1 MINRARRCH
10 LGALAQIVVLVVL
23 GGALVVGC
31 DADEAAEPKIIERVK
46 TDTPVYILRSVT
58 AAYSHGV
65 GTFRDCNGRF
75 GWGPRYDYDV
85 VAWSPDGSTVYFTY
99 GWDLYGV
106 TADGLRL
113 WLIAAAAPP
122 DWEPDM
128 PGESPATSFAVAPN
142 GSHLVYAGCRYP
154 PGVFTGA
161 DGREV
166 EAVGFGFELVRITRD
181 GGSVER
187 LTANGGVDFYPAWS
201 PDGRRIAYVSN
212 AELVASDLD
221 AALADPPQARPS
233 QRIRSDLDAAW
244 AGLYTMAADG
254 TDIRPVLDEDF
265 AVLHQPPA
273 WSPDGRH
280 LAVVRY
286 AEEESALGPKI
297 TDIGRELYVVGADG
311 AEPRRVAANVVSGPS
326 WSPDG
331 QRLAIAQAEADG
343 VGLYVIGIDGTES
356 RRVMGIEGWQSPN
369 WRATMSPADPGEAW
383 IDTVA
388 WSPDGTR
395 ILVRSNYEHPAL
407 VVSVESGETTEVGS
421 GLRLDGRMW
430 VRAAAWSPDGSRI
443 AMTGGGDVGRGEGP
457 HIVGTVAADGS
468 DAKMLAAVGAK
479 GVLYAVGS
487 QEPNVVASQAM
498 CADGMLVPNPA
509 ANAGLVRDCEV
520 LLGLRDAL
528 FGERGLR
535 SNWSPGTPMARWV
548 GVTITGTPLRVTA
561 LELAGAGLWGGLP
574 PALGDLTALR
584 VLDLSGNFLP
594 RSPIPAGLGDLS
606 QLRTLR
612 LGGSNLAGP
621 IPPAL
626 GRLTNLETLDL
637 SNNPIMGAIP
647 PELGQLTNLTEL
659 NLKRDY
665 LTGAIPPELGQLVN
679 VRTLNLQSNELSGDI
694 PAELGRLPNLEEVG
708 LRDNLLTGCVPPA
721 LRSVQDSDLHL
732 LGLPDCEPA

>member
-1 MINRARRCH
+1 MIQRVGRRH
-10 LGALAQIVVLVVL
+10 AGALARIVVLVVL
-23 GGALVVGC
+23 GVWLLVGC

-265 AVLHQPPA
+265 AVLHHPPA

-356 RRVMGIEGWQSPN
+356 RRVMGIERWQAPRSSP
-369 WRATMSPADPGEAW
+369 TDPAAAW

-443 AMTGGGDVGRGEGP
+443 AMTGGGDLKKGERP
-457 HIVGTVAADGS
+457 KIVGTVAADGT
-468 DAKMLAAVGAK
+468 DAKVLVMAGARGVPFAVAA
-479 GVLYAVGS
+479 
-487 QEPNVVASQAM
+487 QEELDVAASQAM
-498 CADGMLVPNPA
+498 CADGTLVPDPGG
-509 ANAGLVRDCEV
+509 NAGLVRDCQV

-528 FGERGLR
+528 FGRRGLR

-548 GVTITGTPLRVTA
+548 GVTITGTPPRVTA

>member
-1 MINRARRCH
+1 MWKSR
-10 LGALAQIVVLVVL
+10 
-23 GGALVVGC
+23 
-31 DADEAAEPKIIERVK
+31 
-46 TDTPVYILRSVT
+46 
-58 AAYSHGV
+58 
-65 GTFRDCNGRF
+65 FR
-75 GWGPRYDYDV
+75 WGPRYDYDE

-106 TADGLRL
+106 TTDGLRL
-113 WLIAAAAPP
+113 WLIGTAAPP

-128 PGESPATSFAVAPN
+128 PGVSPATSFAVAPN

-221 AALADPPQARPS
+221 AA
-233 QRIRSDLDAAW
+233 W

-265 AVLHQPPA
+265 AVLHHPPA

-331 QRLAIAQAEADG
+331 QRLAIAQAEVDG
-343 VGLYVIGIDGTES
+343 AGLYVIGIDGTGS
-356 RRVMGIEGWQSPN
+356 RRVADIAGWNGPVRSPG
-369 WRATMSPADPGEAW
+369 APPPVDGPAEAW

-395 ILVRSNYEHPAL
+395 ILVRSHYQLPAL
-407 VVSVESGETTEVGS
+407 AVNVESGETTEVGS
-421 GLRLDGRMW
+421 GMLTEGVYVG
-430 VRAAAWSPDGSRI
+430 VRASAWSPDGSRI
-443 AMTGGGDVGRGEGP
+443 AMTGGGDLKKGERP
-457 HIVGTVAADGS
+457 NIVGTVAADGT
-468 DAKMLAAVGAK
+468 DAKVLVMVGAR
-479 GVLYAVGS
+479 GVPFAVAA
-487 QEPNVVASQAM
+487 QELDVAASQAM
-498 CADGMLVPNPA
+498 CADGTLVPDPGG
-509 ANAGLVRDCEV
+509 NAGLVRDCQV

-528 FGERGLR
+528 FGRRGLR

-548 GVTITGTPLRVTA
+548 GVTISGTPPRVTA
-561 LELAGAGLWGGLP
+561 LELAGAGLHGGLS
-574 PALGDLTALR
+574 PALVDLTALR
-584 VLDLSGNFLP
+584 VLDLSANFLP
-594 RSPIPAGLGDLS
+594 RSPIPAGLGNLS

-612 LGGSNLAGP
+612 LVSTGLVGP

-626 GRLTNLETLDL
+626 GRLANLETLDL
-637 SNNPIMGAIP
+637 GHNLGLSGAIP
-647 PELGQLTNLTEL
+647 PELGRLTNLKTL
-659 NLKRDY
+659 GLSRSA
-665 LTGAIPPELGQLVN
+665 LSGAIPAELGQLVN
-679 VRTLNLQSNELSGDI
+679 LRTLDLESNELSGDI
-694 PAELGRLPNLEEVG
+694 PPELGQLPDLEEVG
-708 LRDNLLTGCVPPA
+708 LRDNHLTGCVPPA

>member
-1 MINRARRCH
+1 MTVLNADVMSHGIGGRHA
-10 LGALAQIVVLVVL
+10 GALARIVWVLVL
-23 GGALVVGC
+23 GVWLLVGC

-254 TDIRPVLDEDF
+254 TDIRPVLDDDF

-331 QRLAIAQAEADG
+331 RRLAIAQAEADG

-356 RRVMGIEGWQSPN
+356 RRVMGIERWQAPRSSP
-369 WRATMSPADPGEAW
+369 TDPAAAW

-443 AMTGGGDVGRGEGP
+443 AMTGGGDLKKGERP
-457 HIVGTVAADGS
+457 NIVGTVAADGT
-468 DAKMLAAVGAK
+468 DAKVLVMAGARGVPFAVAA
-479 GVLYAVGS
+479 
-487 QEPNVVASQAM
+487 QEELDVAASQAM
-498 CADGMLVPNPA
+498 CADGTLVPDPGG
-509 ANAGLVRDCEV
+509 NAGLVRDCQV

-528 FGERGLR
+528 FGRRGLR

-548 GVTITGTPLRVTA
+548 GVTITGTPPRVTA
-561 LELAGAGLWGGLP
+561 LELAGAGLWGGYRRRW
-574 PALGDLTALR
+574 AT
-584 VLDLSGNFLP
+584 
-594 RSPIPAGLGDLS
+594 
-606 QLRTLR
+606 
-612 LGGSNLAGP
+612 
-621 IPPAL
+621 
-626 GRLTNLETLDL
+626 
-637 SNNPIMGAIP
+637 
-647 PELGQLTNLTEL
+647 
-659 NLKRDY
+659 
-665 LTGAIPPELGQLVN
+665 
-679 VRTLNLQSNELSGDI
+679 
-694 PAELGRLPNLEEVG
+694 
-708 LRDNLLTGCVPPA
+708 
-721 LRSVQDSDLHL
+721 
-732 LGLPDCEPA
+732 

>member
-1 MINRARRCH
+1 M
-10 LGALAQIVVLVVL
+10 LAQIVVLAVL
-23 GGALVVGC
+23 GGTLVVGC

-46 TDTPVYILRSVT
+46 TDTPVYRLRSVT

-113 WLIAAAAPP
+113 WLIATAAPP
-122 DWEPDM
+122 DWEPEM
-128 PGESPATSFAVAPN
+128 PGVSPATSFAVAPN

-221 AALADPPQARPS
+221 AA
-233 QRIRSDLDAAW
+233 W

-265 AVLHQPPA
+265 AVLHHPPA

-297 TDIGRELYVVGADG
+297 TDVGRELYVVGADG
-311 AEPRRVAANVVSGPS
+311 AEPRRLAENVVSGPS

-331 QRLAIAQAEADG
+331 QRLAIAQAEVDG
-343 VGLYVIGIDGTES
+343 VGLYVIGIDGTGS
-356 RRVMGIEGWQSPN
+356 RRVADIAGWNGPVRSPG
-369 WRATMSPADPGEAW
+369 APPPVDGPAEAW

-395 ILVRSNYEHPAL
+395 ILVRSHYQLPAL
-407 VVSVESGETTEVGS
+407 AVNVESGETTEVGS
-421 GLRLDGRMW
+421 GMLTEGVYVG
-430 VRAAAWSPDGSRI
+430 VRASAWSPDGSRI
-443 AMTGGGDVGRGEGP
+443 AMTGGGDLKKGERP
-457 HIVGTVAADGS
+457 NIVGTVAADGT
-468 DAKMLAAVGAK
+468 DAKVLVMVGAR
-479 GVLYAVGS
+479 GVPFAVAA
-487 QEPNVVASQAM
+487 QELDVAASQAM
-498 CADGMLVPNPA
+498 CADGTLVPDPGG
-509 ANAGLVRDCEV
+509 NAGLVRDCQV

-528 FGERGLR
+528 FGRRGLR

-548 GVTITGTPLRVTA
+548 GVTISGTPPRVTA
-561 LELAGAGLWGGLP
+561 LELAGAGLHGGLP
-574 PALGDLTALR
+574 PALVDLTALR
-584 VLDLSGNFLP
+584 VLDLSANFLP
-594 RSPIPAGLGDLS
+594 RSPIPAGLGNLS

-612 LGGSNLAGP
+612 LVSTGLVGP

-626 GRLTNLETLDL
+626 GPLANLETLDL
-637 SNNPIMGAIP
+637 GHNLGLSGAIP
-647 PELGQLTNLTEL
+647 PELGRLTNLKTL
-659 NLKRDY
+659 GLSRSA
-665 LTGAIPPELGQLVN
+665 LSGAIPAELGQLVN
-679 VRTLNLQSNELSGDI
+679 LRTLDLESNELSGDI
-694 PAELGRLPNLEEVG
+694 PPELGQLPDLEEVG
-708 LRDNLLTGCVPPA
+708 LRDNHLTGCVPPA